1 VCLAGSGMAGR
12 REHSE
17 RFQSS
22 PAKVKAGTM
31 TDHRF
36 HEDEST
42 HADRTDAL
50 GSIDVL
56 SAPTE
61 SNQTEGVS
69 ESLTHLSEN
78 SEKNRFNLSGAFHL
92 LRLSDLAQELGAE
105 PVAEEAREL
114 AARVSE
120 GRFYVACVGQFK
132 RGKST
137 LLNALVG
144 HEVVPTGF
152 IPVTAVPTVIRFDD
166 RLHARV
172 RMRDGAWRAVAITD
186 LKQYVTEE
194 LNPENKKAVD
204 GAEVFVPSPLLSS
217 GMCFVDT
224 PGLGSVFTGNTA
236 TTQAFIPHIDAALV
250 VVGADPPIAG
260 EELALVEAVGKQVQN
275 LILIINKADRTS
287 DPERAA
293 AAKFTREILEK
304 RLHRPMGEVFEVSAS
319 ERMDNR
325 GPLRD
330 WERLLGSLHHLVE
343 DSGRNLVRTACDR
356 GLQRLSEQLLAIIS
370 EDRDALLRPV
380 EESERRIEL
389 MRETISDAERSM
401 RELDY
406 LFMAEQ
412 HRISDLFGDRHKQ
425 FFGSAWAESEAEFNN
440 DLHSVPLGFGPHY
453 RRRVMHLAQEI
464 SRRKVMPWLK
474 PEQEEGERQY
484 RAVATRFVEMG
495 NNFLKKLAGAGLSEL
510 TRMPHALDPEKGFRV
525 RSSFIFE
532 DFIGT
537 AQPPSPLRWLADVF
551 LPLVGA
557 RKVITNEAREFLR
570 HLLEINS
577 ARVQNDV
584 LNRIQDSRGRLEAE
598 IRKLLHEIS
607 RIAEQALDRARKV
620 KEEGTPAVQSA
631 IERLNGLERD
641 VSALV

>member
-1 VCLAGSGMAGR
+1 MQEYNSSSTVQEFGSL
-12 REHSE
+12 
-17 RFQSS
+17 
-22 PAKVKAGTM
+22 PAET
-31 TDHRF
+31 
-36 HEDEST
+36 
-42 HADRTDAL
+42 
-50 GSIDVL
+50 
-56 SAPTE
+56 
-61 SNQTEGVS
+61 
-69 ESLTHLSEN
+69 SLCMD
-78 SEKNRFNLSGAFHL
+78 GASRL
-92 LRLSDLAQELGAE
+92 LRLADLAQELGAE
-105 PVAEEAREL
+105 PVTEEAREL
-114 AARVSE
+114 AVRVSE
-120 GRFYVACVGQFK
+120 GRFYVACIGQFK

-152 IPVTAVPTVIRFDD
+152 VPVTAVPTVIRFGDQP
-166 RLHARV
+166 HARV
-172 RMRDGAWRAVAITD
+172 RMRDGAWRDVELTD
-186 LKQYVTEE
+186 LKEFVTEE

-260 EELALVEAVGKQVQN
+260 EELALVESIGTQVQN
-275 LILIINKADRTS
+275 LILVINKADRTS

-293 AAKFTREILEK
+293 AAKFTRQVLEK
-304 RLHRPMGEVFEVSAS
+304 RLHRPMGVVFEVSAA
-319 ERMDNR
+319 ERMEDR

-330 WERLLGSLHHLVE
+330 WEKLLASLHHLVE
-343 DSGRNLVRTACDR
+343 DSGRNLVRAACDR

-370 EDRDALLRPV
+370 EDRNALLRPI

-389 MRETISDAERSM
+389 MKETIIEAERSM
-401 RELDY
+401 REMDY
-406 LFMAEQ
+406 LFMAEL
-412 HRISDLFGDRHKQ
+412 HRISDIFGERHRR
-425 FFGSAWAESEAEFNN
+425 FFHSSWTESETEF
-440 DLHSVPLGFGPHY
+440 DKELPSVSLGFGPRY

-464 SRRKVMPWLK
+464 SRSKVVPWLK

-484 RAVATRFVEMG
+484 RAAALRFVEMG
-495 NNFLKKLAGAGLSEL
+495 NSFLKKLAGAGLGEL
-510 TRMPHALDPEKGFRV
+510 TRMPHALDPEKGLRV
-525 RSSFIFE
+525 RSTFIFE

-557 RKVITNEAREFLR
+557 RKVITNEAREFLE
-570 HLLEINS
+570 HLLDVNS
-577 ARVQNDV
+577 SRVQNDV

-631 IERLNGLERD
+631 IERLDRLEQD
-641 VSALV
+641 LSALVCPGEE

>member
-1 VCLAGSGMAGR
+1 MQEYNG
-12 REHSE
+12 
-17 RFQSS
+17 
-22 PAKVKAGTM
+22 
-31 TDHRF
+31 
-36 HEDEST
+36 
-42 HADRTDAL
+42 
-50 GSIDVL
+50 
-56 SAPTE
+56 
-61 SNQTEGVS
+61 
-69 ESLTHLSEN
+69 SLTVQDYDSHPAEAPLSMDGTA
-78 SEKNRFNLSGAFHL
+78 RL
-92 LRLSDLAQELGAE
+92 LRLADLAQEFEAE
-105 PVAEEAREL
+105 AVAEEAREL

-120 GRFYVACVGQFK
+120 GRFYVACLGQFK

-144 HEVVPTGF
+144 YAVVPTGF
-152 IPVTAVPTVIRFDD
+152 VPVTAVPTVIRFGDE
-166 RLHARV
+166 LHARV
-172 RMRDGAWRAVAITD
+172 RMRDGAWRDVTMTD
-186 LKQYVTEE
+186 LKEYVTEE

-260 EELALVEAVGKQVQN
+260 EELALVESIGGQVQE
-275 LILIINKADRTS
+275 LILVINKADRTS

-304 RLHRPMGEVFEVSAS
+304 RLHRPMGEVFEVSAA
-319 ERMDNR
+319 ERMENR

-330 WERLLGSLHHLVE
+330 WERLLASLHHLVE
-343 DSGRNLVRTACDR
+343 DSGRNLVRAACDR
-356 GLQRLSEQLLAIIS
+356 GIQRLSEQLLAIII
-370 EDRDALLRPV
+370 EDRDALQRPI
-380 EESERRIEL
+380 EESERRIGL
-389 MRETISDAERSM
+389 MKETINESERSM

-406 LFMAEQ
+406 LFMAEL
-412 HRISDLFGDRHKQ
+412 HRVSDLFGERRRR
-425 FFGSAWAESEAEFNN
+425 FFRSAWTESEAEFGEK
-440 DLHSVPLGFGPHY
+440 LPSIQLGFGPAY

-484 RAVATRFVEMG
+484 RAVALRFVQMG
-495 NNFLKKLAGAGLSEL
+495 NNFLTKLADAGLSEL

-525 RSSFIFE
+525 RSRFIFE

-537 AQPPSPLRWLADVF
+537 AQPPSPLRWLADIF
-551 LPLVGA
+551 LPFVGA

-570 HLLEINS
+570 ELLEVNS
-577 ARVQNDV
+577 SRVQNDV
-584 LNRIQDSRGRLEAE
+584 LNRIQESRDRLQVE

-607 RIAEQALDRARKV
+607 RIAEQALDRARRV
-620 KEEGTPAVQSA
+620 KEEGTPAVQST
-631 IERLNGLERD
+631 IERLSRLERD
-641 VSALV
+641 VSVLF

>member
-1 VCLAGSGMAGR
+1 MHEYNSSSTVQDYGS
-12 REHSE
+12 
-17 RFQSS
+17 
-22 PAKVKAGTM
+22 
-31 TDHRF
+31 
-36 HEDEST
+36 
-42 HADRTDAL
+42 L
-50 GSIDVL
+50 
-56 SAPTE
+56 PTE
-61 SNQTEGVS
+61 TSVCTD
-69 ESLTHLSEN
+69 
-78 SEKNRFNLSGAFHL
+78 GASRL
-92 LRLSDLAQELGAE
+92 LRLGRLAQELRAE

-144 HEVVPTGF
+144 DAVVPTGF
-152 IPVTAVPTVIRFDD
+152 IPVTAVPTVIRFGEAI
-166 RLHARV
+166 HARV
-172 RMRDGAWRAVAITD
+172 RMRDASWRDIAMTD
-186 LKQYVTEE
+186 LKEYVTEE

-260 EELALVEAVGKQVQN
+260 EELALVEAVGKQVQD
-275 LILIINKADRTS
+275 LILVINKSDRTS

-293 AAKFTREILEK
+293 AVKFTREVLER
-304 RLHRPMGEVFEVSAS
+304 RLHRPMGEVFEVSAA
-319 ERMDNR
+319 ERMEDR

-330 WERLLGSLHHLVE
+330 WEKLLESLHGLVD
-343 DSGRNLVRTACDR
+343 DSGSDLVRAASDR

-370 EDRDALLRPV
+370 EDRDALQRPI

-389 MRETISDAERSM
+389 MKETISEAGRSM
-401 RELDY
+401 YELNF

-412 HRISDLFGDRHKQ
+412 QRISDLFVERHRR
-425 FFGSAWAESEAEFNN
+425 FFRSAWAESEIEF
-440 DLHSVPLGFGPHY
+440 DEELPSLPLAFGPHY
-453 RRRVMHLAQEI
+453 RRRLMHRAQEI

-484 RAVATRFVEMG
+484 SAVALRFVEMG
-495 NNFLKKLAGAGLSEL
+495 NNFLKKLADAGLSEL
-510 TRMPHALDPEKGFRV
+510 TRMPHALEPEKGFRV
-525 RSSFIFE
+525 RSRFTFE

-537 AQPPSPLRWLADVF
+537 AQPPSPLRWLADIF
-551 LPLVGA
+551 LPFVGA
-557 RKVITNEAREFLR
+557 RKVITNEAREFLQ

-577 ARVQNDV
+577 ARIQNDV

-607 RIAEQALDRARKV
+607 RIAEQALDRARIV
-620 KEEGTPAVQSA
+620 KEEGAPAVQAA
-631 IERLNGLERD
+631 IDRLNRLERD

>member
-1 VCLAGSGMAGR
+1 MQRYESSSVEQDYSSLPAETSGSMDGASRLLGLA
-12 REHSE
+12 
-17 RFQSS
+17 
-22 PAKVKAGTM
+22 
-31 TDHRF
+31 
-36 HEDEST
+36 
-42 HADRTDAL
+42 
-50 GSIDVL
+50 
-56 SAPTE
+56 
-61 SNQTEGVS
+61 N
-69 ESLTHLSEN
+69 
-78 SEKNRFNLSGAFHL
+78 
-92 LRLSDLAQELGAE
+92 LAQELGAE

-114 AARVSE
+114 AARISE

-152 IPVTAVPTVIRFDD
+152 VPVTAVPTVIRFGEA
-166 RLHARV
+166 LHARI
-172 RMRDGAWRAVAITD
+172 RMRDGSWRDIALSD
-186 LKQYVTEE
+186 LKEHVTEE
-194 LNPENKKAVD
+194 RNPENRKHVD
-204 GAEVFVPSPLLSS
+204 GAEVFVPSSLLSS

-236 TTQAFIPHIDAALV
+236 TTQAFIPHVDATLV

-260 EELALVEAVGKQVQN
+260 EELALVEAVGKQVQD
-275 LILIINKADRTS
+275 LILVINKSDRTS

-293 AAKFTREILEK
+293 AAKFTRDILER
-304 RLHRPMGEVFEVSAS
+304 RLHRPMGEVFEVSAT
-319 ERMDNR
+319 ERMENR

-330 WERLLGSLHHLVE
+330 WEKLLASLQALVE
-343 DSGRNLVRTACDR
+343 DSGRNLVRAACDR
-356 GLQRLSEQLLAIIS
+356 GLQRLSEMLLAVIS
-370 EDRDALLRPV
+370 EDRDALQRPI

-389 MRETISDAERSM
+389 MKQTISEAERSM
-401 RELDY
+401 RELSF

-425 FFGSAWAESEAEFNN
+425 FFASAWTESEAEFNN
-440 DLHSVPLGFGPHY
+440 CLLRVPLGFGPHY
-453 RRRVMHLAQEI
+453 RRRVMHLAQEV
-464 SRRKVMPWLK
+464 SHRKIMPWLK

-484 RAVATRFVEMG
+484 RAVALRFVEMG
-495 NNFLKKLAGAGLSEL
+495 NNFLKKLADAGFSEL
-510 TRMPHALDPEKGFRV
+510 TRMPHALDPEKSLRV

-532 DFIGT
+532 KFIGT
-537 AQPPSPLRWLADVF
+537 AEPPSPLRWLADVL

-570 HLLEINS
+570 RLLETNS

-584 LNRIQDSRGRLEAE
+584 LNRIQESRDRLEVE

-607 RIAEQALDRARKV
+607 RIAEEALDRARKV

-631 IERLNGLERD
+631 IERLNRLEGA
-641 VSALV
+641 VSALVSSR

>member
-1 VCLAGSGMAGR
+1 M
-12 REHSE
+12 
-17 RFQSS
+17 Q
-22 PAKVKAGTM
+22 
-31 TDHRF
+31 
-36 HEDEST
+36 ES
-42 HADRTDAL
+42 A
-50 GSIDVL
+50 
-56 SAPTE
+56 
-61 SNQTEGVS
+61 N
-69 ESLTHLSEN
+69 SLTVHDHEGLLTEN
-78 SEKNRFNLSGAFHL
+78 SVPMDGSARL
-92 LRLSDLAQELGAE
+92 LRLGRLAQELGTE

-144 HEVVPTGF
+144 YEVVPTGF
-152 IPVTAVPTVIRFDD
+152 IPVTAVPTVIRFGDKP
-166 RLHARV
+166 HARV
-172 RMRDGAWRAVAITD
+172 RMRDGAWRDVAMTD
-186 LKQYVTEE
+186 LKEYVTEE
-194 LNPENKKAVD
+194 LNPENKKTVD

-217 GMCFVDT
+217 GMCLVDT

-260 EELALVEAVGKQVQN
+260 EELALVESIGTQVQD
-275 LILIINKADRTS
+275 LILVINKADRTS

-293 AAKFTREILEK
+293 AAKFTREVLEK
-304 RLHRPMGEVFEVSAS
+304 RLHRPMGNVFEVSAA
-319 ERMDNR
+319 ERLEKQ

-330 WERLLGSLHHLVE
+330 WEELLASLHDLVE
-343 DSGRNLVRTACDR
+343 DSGRNLVRAACDR
-356 GLQRLSEQLLAIIS
+356 GLLRLSEQLLAIIS
-370 EDRDALLRPV
+370 EDREALLRPI

-389 MRETISDAERSM
+389 LKETINDAERSM
-401 RELDY
+401 RELSF

-412 HRISDLFGDRHKQ
+412 HRISDLFGDRHKK
-425 FFGSAWAESEAEFNN
+425 FFSSAWNDSELEFNR
-440 DLHSVPLGFGPHY
+440 DLTSVPLGFGPHF
-453 RRRVMHLAQEI
+453 RRRVMHLAQKI
-464 SRRKVMPWLK
+464 SRCKVMPWLK

-510 TRMPHALDPEKGFRV
+510 TRMPHALDPESGLRV
-525 RSSFIFE
+525 RSRFVFE

-598 IRKLLHEIS
+598 IRKLLHEVS

-631 IERLNGLERD
+631 IGRLNRIEKD

>member
-1 VCLAGSGMAGR
+1 MQEFKSNSTV
-12 REHSE
+12 
-17 RFQSS
+17 QDYDS
-22 PAKVKAGTM
+22 P
-31 TDHRF
+31 
-36 HEDEST
+36 
-42 HADRTDAL
+42 
-50 GSIDVL
+50 
-56 SAPTE
+56 PTE
-61 SNQTEGVS
+61 TPVS
-69 ESLTHLSEN
+69 MD
-78 SEKNRFNLSGAFHL
+78 GASRL
-92 LRLSDLAQELGAE
+92 LRLGRLAQELGAE

-152 IPVTAVPTVIRFDD
+152 VPVTAVPTVIRFGDKP
-166 RLHARV
+166 HARV
-172 RMRDGAWRAVAITD
+172 RMRDGAWRDVAMTD
-186 LKQYVTEE
+186 LKEYVTEE
-194 LNPENKKAVD
+194 LNAENKKAVD

-260 EELALVEAVGKQVQN
+260 EELALVEEVGKQVQD
-275 LILIINKADRTS
+275 LILVINKADRTT

-293 AAKFTREILEK
+293 AVKFTREILEK
-304 RLHRPMGEVFEVSAS
+304 RLHRPMGEVFEVSAA
-319 ERMDNR
+319 ERMESR

-330 WERLLGSLHHLVE
+330 WEKLLASLYDLVE
-343 DSGRNLVRTACDR
+343 DSGRNLVSAACDR

-370 EDRDALLRPV
+370 EDRDALQRPI

-389 MRETISDAERSM
+389 MRETIHEAERSM

-406 LFMAEQ
+406 LFMAEL
-412 HRISDLFGDRHKQ
+412 HRISDLFGERHKR
-425 FFGSAWAESEAEFNN
+425 FFASAWTESESEFGEE
-440 DLHSVPLGFGPHY
+440 LRSVSLGFGPHY
-453 RRRVMHLAQEI
+453 RCRVMHVAQEI
-464 SRRKVMPWLK
+464 SRRRVMPWLK

-484 RAVATRFVEMG
+484 RAVALRFVEMG
-495 NNFLKKLAGAGLSEL
+495 NNFLKKLVDAGLSEL
-510 TRMPHALDPEKGFRV
+510 TRMPHALDPEKGFRI
-525 RSSFIFE
+525 RSRFIFE

-557 RKVITNEAREFLR
+557 RKVITNEAREFLL

-577 ARVQNDV
+577 ARAQNDV
-584 LNRIQDSRGRLEAE
+584 LNRIQESRDRLEVE

-607 RIAEQALDRARKV
+607 RIAEQALGRARKV
-620 KEEGTPAVQSA
+620 KEEGTPAVQLA
-631 IERLNGLERD
+631 IERLNGLERNL
-641 VSALV
+641 SALV

>member
-1 VCLAGSGMAGR
+1 MREYNSGSTVQD
-12 REHSE
+12 
-17 RFQSS
+17 F
-22 PAKVKAGTM
+22 
-31 TDHRF
+31 
-36 HEDEST
+36 
-42 HADRTDAL
+42 
-50 GSIDVL
+50 GSL
-56 SAPTE
+56 PTE
-61 SNQTEGVS
+61 TPVPVD
-69 ESLTHLSEN
+69 
-78 SEKNRFNLSGAFHL
+78 GASRL

-144 HEVVPTGF
+144 HAVVPTGF
-152 IPVTAVPTVIRFDD
+152 VPVTAVPTVIRFGEE
-166 RLHARV
+166 LQARV
-172 RMRDGAWRAVAITD
+172 RMRDGAWRDIAMSD
-186 LKQYVTEE
+186 LKEYVTEE
-194 LNPENKKAVD
+194 LNPENKKGVD

-224 PGLGSVFTGNTA
+224 PGLGSIFTGNTA
-236 TTQAFIPHIDAALV
+236 TTQAFIPHIGAALV

-260 EELALVEAVGKQVQN
+260 EELALVESIGTQVQD
-275 LILIINKADRTS
+275 LILIVNKADRTS

-293 AAKFTREILEK
+293 AVKFTRAILEK

-319 ERMDNR
+319 ERMEKR

-330 WERLLGSLHHLVE
+330 WEKLLASLHRLVE

-356 GLQRLSEQLLAIIS
+356 GLQRLSEQLLAIIG
-370 EDRDALLRPV
+370 EDRDALQRPI

-389 MRETISDAERSM
+389 MKETIGEAERSM

-412 HRISDLFGDRHKQ
+412 HRISDLFGDRRKQ
-425 FFGSAWAESEAEFNN
+425 FFGSAWCESEAEFG
-440 DLHSVPLGFGPHY
+440 DALLSVRLVFGPNY

-484 RAVATRFVEMG
+484 SAAALRFVEMG
-495 NNFLKKLAGAGLSEL
+495 NGFLTKLADAGLSEL

-525 RSSFIFE
+525 RSRFTFL
-532 DFIGT
+532 DFIEI
-537 AQPPSPLRWLADVF
+537 AQPASPLRWLADIF

-557 RKVITNEAREFLR
+557 RKVITNEAKEFLQ
-570 HLLEINS
+570 HLLEINT

-584 LNRIQDSRGRLEAE
+584 LNRIQDSRARLQAE
-598 IRKLLHEIS
+598 IRKLLHEVS

-631 IERLNGLERD
+631 VERLNRLERD

>member
-1 VCLAGSGMAGR
+1 MQTYESSSKVPDYSGLPAETSVSMDGASRLLGLGR
-12 REHSE
+12 
-17 RFQSS
+17 
-22 PAKVKAGTM
+22 
-31 TDHRF
+31 
-36 HEDEST
+36 
-42 HADRTDAL
+42 
-50 GSIDVL
+50 
-56 SAPTE
+56 
-61 SNQTEGVS
+61 
-69 ESLTHLSEN
+69 
-78 SEKNRFNLSGAFHL
+78 
-92 LRLSDLAQELGAE
+92 LAQELGAE

-144 HEVVPTGF
+144 HEVLPIGF
-152 IPVTAVPTVIRFDD
+152 VPVTAVPTVVRFGNE
-166 RLHARV
+166 LHARI
-172 RMRDGAWRAVAITD
+172 RMRDGAWLDVAMPD
-186 LKQYVTEE
+186 LKEYVTEE
-194 LNPENKKAVD
+194 FNPENKKAVD

-260 EELALVEAVGKQVQN
+260 EELALVEAVGKQVQD
-275 LILIINKADRTS
+275 LILVINKADRTT
-287 DPERAA
+287 DPEREAA
-293 AAKFTREILEK
+293 AEFTREVLEK
-304 RLHRPMGEVFEVSAS
+304 RLHRPMGEVFEVSAY
-319 ERMDNR
+319 ERMENR

-330 WERLLGSLHHLVE
+330 WEKLLASLQNLVD
-343 DSGRNLVRTACDR
+343 DSGRNIVRAACDR

-370 EDRDALLRPV
+370 EDRDALQRPI

-389 MRETISDAERSM
+389 LKETINEAERSM
-401 RELDY
+401 RELSF

-412 HRISDLFGDRHKQ
+412 RRISDLFVERHKR
-425 FFGSAWAESEAEFNN
+425 FFQSAWTESETEF
-440 DLHSVPLGFGPHY
+440 DEELPSVPIGFGPRY

-495 NNFLKKLAGAGLSEL
+495 NNFLKKLAAAGLSEL

-532 DFIGT
+532 KFIGT
-537 AQPPSPLRWLADVF
+537 AQPPSPLRWLADVC

-557 RKVITNEAREFLR
+557 RRVITNKAREFLR
-570 HLLEINS
+570 HLLEVNS
-577 ARVQNDV
+577 SRVQNDV
-584 LNRIQDSRGRLEAE
+584 LNRIQESRDRLEVE

-607 RIAEQALDRARKV
+607 RIAEQALDRARNV

-631 IERLNGLERD
+631 VERLNRIERE

>member
-1 VCLAGSGMAGR
+1 METMA
-12 REHSE
+12 HL
-17 RFQSS
+17 
-22 PAKVKAGTM
+22 T
-31 TDHRF
+31 TDRW
-36 HEDEST
+36 
-42 HADRTDAL
+42 A
-50 GSIDVL
+50 
-56 SAPTE
+56 
-61 SNQTEGVS
+61 
-69 ESLTHLSEN
+69 EN
-78 SEKNRFNLSGAFHL
+78 LVPMDGASRLSGL
-92 LRLSDLAQELGAE
+92 GRLAQELGAE
-105 PVAEEAREL
+105 SVAEEASEL
-114 AARVSE
+114 AERVSE

-144 HEVVPTGF
+144 HAVVPTGF
-152 IPVTAVPTVIRFDD
+152 VPVTAVPTVIRFGDE
-166 RLHARV
+166 LHARV
-172 RMRDGAWRAVAITD
+172 RMRDGSWQDIGMSD
-186 LKQYVTEE
+186 LKEYVTEE
-194 LNPENKKAVD
+194 LNPENKRGVD
-204 GAEVFVPSPLLSS
+204 GAEVFVPSQLLSS

-260 EELALVEAVGKQVQN
+260 EELALVESIGTQVQD
-275 LILIINKADRTS
+275 LILVINKADRTS

-293 AAKFTREILEK
+293 AAKFTREVLEK
-304 RLHRPMGEVFEVSAS
+304 RLHRPMGNVFEVSAA
-319 ERMDNR
+319 ERLEKQ

-330 WERLLGSLHHLVE
+330 WEELLASLHDLVE
-343 DSGRNLVRTACDR
+343 DSGRNLVRAACDR
-356 GLQRLSEQLLAIIS
+356 GLLRLSEQLLAIIS
-370 EDRDALLRPV
+370 EDREALLRPI

-389 MRETISDAERSM
+389 LKETINDAERSM
-401 RELDY
+401 RELSF

-412 HRISDLFGDRHKQ
+412 HRISDLFGDRHKK
-425 FFGSAWAESEAEFNN
+425 FFSSAWNDSELEFNR
-440 DLHSVPLGFGPHY
+440 DLTSVPLGFGPHF
-453 RRRVMHLAQEI
+453 RRRVMHLAQKI
-464 SRRKVMPWLK
+464 SRCKVMPWLK

-510 TRMPHALDPEKGFRV
+510 TRMPHALDPESGLRV
-525 RSSFIFE
+525 RSRFVFE

-570 HLLEINS
+570 HLLEINC

-598 IRKLLHEIS
+598 IRKLLHEVS

-631 IERLNGLERD
+631 IERLSRLERD

>member
-1 VCLAGSGMAGR
+1 ML
-12 REHSE
+12 EY
-17 RFQSS
+17 
-22 PAKVKAGTM
+22 
-31 TDHRF
+31 
-36 HEDEST
+36 ES
-42 HADRTDAL
+42 
-50 GSIDVL
+50 
-56 SAPTE
+56 
-61 SNQTEGVS
+61 
-69 ESLTHLSEN
+69 SLTVQDCGSLPAEPSV
-78 SEKNRFNLSGAFHL
+78 SMDGTSRL
-92 LRLSDLAQELGAE
+92 LRLSDLAEELGAE
-105 PVAEEAREL
+105 PVAEEGREL

-144 HEVVPTGF
+144 HEVVPTGYV
-152 IPVTAVPTVIRFDD
+152 PVTAVPTVIRFGDKP
-166 RLHARV
+166 HARV
-172 RMRDGAWRAVAITD
+172 RMRDGAWRDVAMTD
-186 LKQYVTEE
+186 LKEYVTEE
-194 LNPENKKAVD
+194 LNPENMKGVD

-224 PGLGSVFTGNTA
+224 PGLGSVWTGNTA

-250 VVGADPPIAG
+250 VIGADPPIAG
-260 EELALVEAVGKQVQN
+260 EELTLVEAVGKQVQD
-275 LILIINKADRTS
+275 LILVINKADRTS

-304 RLHRPMGEVFEVSAS
+304 RLHRPMGEVFEVSAA
-319 ERMDNR
+319 ERAENR

-330 WERLLGSLHHLVE
+330 WEKLLASFHHLVE
-343 DSGRNLVRTACDR
+343 DSGRNLVRAACDR
-356 GLQRLSEQLLAIIS
+356 GLQRLSEQLLAIIQ
-370 EDRDALLRPV
+370 EDRDALRRPI

-389 MRETISDAERSM
+389 MRVTINEAERSM

-406 LFMAEQ
+406 LFMAEL

-425 FFGSAWAESEAEFNN
+425 FFASAWTESETEFGKE
-440 DLHSVPLGFGPHY
+440 LPSVALGFGPHY

-464 SRRKVMPWLK
+464 SRRRVMPWLK

-484 RAVATRFVEMG
+484 RAVALRFVEMG
-495 NNFLKKLAGAGLSEL
+495 NNFLTKLADAGLSEL
-510 TRMPHALDPEKGFRV
+510 TRMPHALDPEKGFRI
-525 RSSFIFE
+525 RSKFIFE

-551 LPLVGA
+551 LPLMGG
-557 RKVITNEAREFLR
+557 RKLISNEAREFLR

-584 LNRIQDSRGRLEAE
+584 LNRIQESRDRLQVE

-631 IERLNGLERD
+631 IERLNRLERD